1 MVPSIEDDNEDSE
14 TNQPPK
20 AVPKK
25 ASRVLELAD
34 GSEDSDDNDNAR
46 HAPDSIVDD
55 TENESG
61 DSDGDQNKNEAPA
74 ESAEAELSQCPISL
88 SKTLS

>member
-1 MVPSIEDDNEDSE
+1 MVLSIEDDNEDSE

-34 GSEDSDDNDNAR
+34 GSEDSDDNDNAH
-46 HAPDSIVDD
+46 HAPDLIVDD
-55 TENESG
+55 TEMRMVT
-61 DSDGDQNKNEAPA
+61 QMV
-74 ESAEAELSQCPISL
+74 I
-88 SKTLS
+88 KTRTRHLLRVLRPSSVSVQ